1 VIFPT
6 LKVFPLTPTT
16 IATIFVV
23 VSFDL
28 KAYARHFHKSPAQ
41 QHQMP
46 VKEEGKITWRDIP
59 ARDVAIDKLDYKDQ
73 PTVIKK
79 IVQET
84 VVPAWVPRKSKGYVY
99 YAGDGNGRIKI
110 GFSGNP
116 WSRVKEMRCAN
127 PFIEILITEK
137 TDDGYELERKRHEE
151 FKEYHLALEW
161 FRTGERLLDHV
172 NALRI
177 GAGKGSSVS
186 NPPSK
191 IPRVQ

>member
-1 VIFPT
+1 M
-6 LKVFPLTPTT
+6 
-16 IATIFVV
+16 
-23 VSFDL
+23 DL
-28 KAYARHFHKSPAQ
+28 KEYARNFHSKDKTGHGDDVVGAQ
-41 QHQMP
+41 P
-46 VKEEGKITWRDIP
+46 KELATSRI
-59 ARDVAIDKLDYKDQ
+59 Q
-73 PTVIKK
+73 PRAALP
-79 IVQET
+79 QEPPPPT
-84 VVPAWVPRKSKGYVY
+84 YVPRKADGYVY
-99 YAGDGNGRIKI
+99 YAWDGNGRIKI
-110 GFSGNP
+110 GFSANP
-116 WSRVKEMRCAN
+116 WSRIKEMRCAN
-127 PFIEILITEK
+127 PWIEVLITEK